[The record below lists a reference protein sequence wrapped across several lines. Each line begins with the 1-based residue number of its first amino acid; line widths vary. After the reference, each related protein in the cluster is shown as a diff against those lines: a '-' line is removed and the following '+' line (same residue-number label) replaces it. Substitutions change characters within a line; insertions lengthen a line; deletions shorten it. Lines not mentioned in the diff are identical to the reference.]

1 MEIKH
6 LNSRDN
12 VWYNLF
18 MMFSTK
24 QMGPIQADRNPNPN
38 PTIMFSSSLFYEV
51 LSFHGQWGNKAGET
65 KRRGINTHRES
76 SITRQLDG
84 SMLSLLAASRKLHS

>member
-1 MEIKH
+1 
-6 LNSRDN
+6 
-12 VWYNLF
+12 
-18 MMFSTK
+18 
-24 QMGPIQADRNPNPN
+24 MGPIQADRNPNPN
-38 PTIMFSSSLFYEV
+38 PTYYAIQIMFSSSLFYEV

-65 KRRGINTHRES
+65 KSRGINTHRES